1 LILLV
6 DAGNSRIKWRL
17 QARGKALAAGAL
29 PTSAWADLPGAWH
42 GCQARAACVCSV
54 AGEKVDAA
62 LRQGLA
68 QVLAGAGGQAGAVH
82 WLVAQARAHG
92 VENLYAPAAAL
103 GPDRYAALVA
113 ARRRQKIGWVV
124 VNVGTAM
131 TADMLAADGRYLG
144 GIILPGPDL
153 MRRALAQG
161 TAGVRLEGAA
171 EAVDPPRNTRA
182 AVSRGI
188 AWALWGGV
196 EGMKRHL
203 ELAQGRPA
211 RVMLSGGGRNLLAPM
226 LGDGVTVVDEL
237 VLEGLAWIARDLGYD
252 A

>member
-1 LILLV
+1 MILLV

-17 QARGKALAAGAL
+17 QAQGKVLSAGAL
-29 PTSAWADLPGAWH
+29 PTSACAGLPGAWH
-42 GCQARAACVCSV
+42 GFQARAACVCSV

-62 LRQGLA
+62 IRQGLD
-68 QVLAGAGGQAGAVH
+68 QVLVRGAGQAHVVN
-82 WLVAQARAHG
+82 WLVSQAQAHG
-92 VENLYAPAAAL
+92 VDNLYEPASAL

-113 ARRRQKIGWVV
+113 ARRRQEIGWVV

-144 GIILPGPDL
+144 GVILPGPDL
-153 MRRALAQG
+153 MRRALDRG
-161 TAGVRLEGAA
+161 TAGVRPEGALD
-171 EAVDPPRNTRA
+171 AVDPPRNTRA
-182 AVSRGI
+182 AVNRGI

-203 ELAQGRPA
+203 ELVEGRPS
-211 RVMLSGGGRNLLAPM
+211 RVMLSGGGRNVLAPM
-226 LGDGVTVVDEL
+226 LEGEVTEVDEL
-237 VLEGLAWIARDLGYD
+237 VLEGLGWIARDLGYD